1 MRRISQPLVR
11 LWRALLSSLDCGNF
25 ADCILR
31 GFPCLDHDVIRSDL
45 HASLAI
51 TDART
56 NCDDRDHSNES
67 DQRDLEL
74 SRSICS
80 QKRIVHR
87 RSLTLVALPR
97 PATYDLSTTKR
108 DAHRLWPTD
117 FQRSHRVRDSVRLAA
132 QPLLCQRLR
141 GYRDRSHRRSACGCS
156 RLRHACQ
163 S

>member
-1 MRRISQPLVR
+1 MRRILQPLVR

-87 RSLTLVALPR
+87 RSLTLVVCHVR
-97 PATYDLSTTKR
+97 
-108 DAHRLWPTD
+108 RLTISV
-117 FQRSHRVRDSVRLAA
+117 QRSAT
-132 QPLLCQRLR
+132 PT
-141 GYRDRSHRRSACGCS
+141 ACGRPISSGLIECAI
-156 RLRHACQ
+156 RFVWQHNHFCANVYAAIEIDHIVVQHADAAA
-163 S
+163 